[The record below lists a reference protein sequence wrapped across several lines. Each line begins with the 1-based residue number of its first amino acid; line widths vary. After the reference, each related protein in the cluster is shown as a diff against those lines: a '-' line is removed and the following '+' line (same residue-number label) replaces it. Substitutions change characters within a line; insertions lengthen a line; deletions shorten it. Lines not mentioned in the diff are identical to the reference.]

1 MKRQSI
7 PIQYGLA
14 YVSHSSNRTNRYSQL
29 ATCYHYNYSVTIIT
43 IYIYIYIYS
52 YILAQKHCAIGY

>member
-14 YVSHSSNRTNRYSQL
+14 HVSHSSNRTSRYSQL
-29 ATCYHYNYSVTIIT
+29 VTCYHYNYSVTIIT
-43 IYIYIYIYS
+43 IAIYWHKNIA
-52 YILAQKHCAIGY
+52 L